1 MVDSMIRIFDKESQ
15 DFSTLGEGVLSQ
27 PSSCYV
33 IEELNN
39 MYEAELKYSIGAV
52 NFNLLDVGKILVM
65 RPNPFDDP
73 QAFRIYSISK
83 PINGTVTVKAEH
95 ISYDLHGYVM
105 QAIGGSLSECL
116 AILNDPSKILPVNT
130 CPFTFTSNVVS
141 QTILGKSNPT
151 SVRAFLGNTKEN
163 SIRAFYDGDFKF
175 DNYSVSFLSHRGM
188 NRGVVISY
196 GKNMTELNYSEN
208 ISEIYTDVYPF
219 WISDAPDVD
228 GSQSSRLQEFLTKYP
243 VWYQTFIGEYPTYQI
258 MTPQFLDLPEKLISL
273 NVPATVVKRVFLMD
287 LSSEFEDLNEDEAPT
302 EAQLRAKANEKI
314 AELDLT
320 SPEISLDVSFVQLS
334 QSSEYAS
341 TSSLDEIQLGDT
353 VKVTHESLGVE
364 ANLRCT
370 KTEYDVVL
378 GRYKKITLGQ
388 ILGTASNLLAQ
399 HNTALSSTSTKSY
412 VDKLATKGGDQA
424 VNNADARL
432 TVLETFKTNANSRLI
447 VLETFETDAN
457 GRLTVLETFETN
469 ANRRLTALE
478 TFENNTDTLLATL
491 ITTLRT
497 FTDTTNSRLTA
508 LETFET
514 DTNNRFTTLIT
525 SLERF
530 ETSVHLRLNDLE
542 TFENDVK
549 DYIEAIGSSGNWTY
563 EKYHSGSC
571 KCWYSNPRIN
581 LVGTTATAILNG
593 FMTTIND
600 TLPSSLFKSG
610 TTPCPFVSAEIV
622 GSTMSIA
629 NVKMTSNSSLTVS
642 VYGDIESNA
651 ININSLHVEGRWK

>member
-1 MVDSMIRIFDKESQ
+1 MVDSMIRIFNKESR
-15 DFSTLGEGVLSQ
+15 DFSTLGDGVLSQ
-27 PSSCYV
+27 PSSCSV
-33 IEELNN
+33 TEELNN

-105 QAIGGSLSECL
+105 QAIGGSLTECL

-130 CPFTFTSNVVS
+130 CPFTFTSNVIS

-151 SVRAFLGNTKEN
+151 SVRAFLGNTNEN

-175 DNYSVSFLSHRGM
+175 DNFSVSFLSHRGM
-188 NRGVVISY
+188 DRGVVISY

-243 VWYQTFIGEYPTYQI
+243 AWYQTFIGEYPTYPI

-273 NVPATVVKRVFLMD
+273 NAPATVVKRVYLMD

-314 AELDLT
+314 VELDLT
-320 SPEISLDVSFVQLS
+320 NPEISLDVSFIQLS
-334 QSSEYAS
+334 QSSEY
-341 TSSLDEIQLGDT
+341 SSMVNLDEIQLGDT
-353 VKVTHESLGVE
+353 VKVKHESLGIE

-388 ILGTASNLLAQ
+388 ILGTASSLLAK
-399 HNTALSSTSTKSY
+399 HSAALGSTSTKSY
-412 VDKLATKGGDQA
+412 VDKIATKGGDQA
-424 VNNADARL
+424 VINADNQL
-432 TVLETFKTNANSRLI
+432 TTVNNNITNLTNRVVTLETFKTDI
-447 VLETFETDAN
+447 D
-457 GRLTVLETFETN
+457 
-469 ANRRLTALE
+469 
-478 TFENNTDTLLATL
+478 
-491 ITTLRT
+491 
-497 FTDTTNSRLTA
+497 
-508 LETFET
+508 
-514 DTNNRFTTLIT
+514 
-525 SLERF
+525 
-530 ETSVHLRLNDLE
+530 
-542 TFENDVK
+542 
-549 DYIEAIGSSGNWTY
+549 DYISDFGSSGNWTY
-563 EKYHSGSC
+563 EKYHNGSC
-571 KCWYSNPRIN
+571 KCWYTNPRTGI
-581 LVGTTATAILNG
+581 VGTTATAILDG
-593 FMTTIND
+593 FMTTITD
-600 TLPSSLFKSG
+600 TLPSGLFVNNA
-610 TTPCPFVSAEIV
+610 TPCPYVSAEIV

-629 NVKMTSNSSLTVS
+629 NVKMTSNSVLTIS
-642 VYGDIESNA
+642 IYGNVESNT